1 LRRRAAGAVSEQA
14 RPRVAVVAL
23 LAGLLGSLIG
33 SGLTAAA
40 LRGNTTVP
48 GPRAP
53 VARGIAAPTVLAPGE
68 GQPDRVTA
76 IAEAVL
82 PSVVQVDVGGRR
94 EPHLLLGNGSG
105 VIYRSDGFIVTNHH
119 VVAGADEIRVR
130 FDHGG
135 SAPARIVGS
144 DPVNDLAVIKVDAAD
159 LPAIQ
164 IGDASKV
171 RIGQLA
177 VAVGSP
183 FGLAGSVTAG
193 IVSGLGRPL
202 DITSAEGEQ
211 VHLVDAIQT
220 DAPINPGNSG
230 GALVGSD
237 GKLIGIN
244 SAIFTNGQPANS
256 GVGFA
261 IASDT
266 VVRVVDQLIAT
277 GTVHYAF
284 LGIEGET
291 VSPADAARLG
301 VQDGAR
307 VDRVHPGT
315 PAEAAGLRPDDVII
329 KAGGQAVA
337 SIDDLIRLLRE
348 QPVGQRVTIIYLRDR
363 SQRSV
368 DVVLMERPAD

>member
-1 LRRRAAGAVSEQA
+1 MSEQA